1 MSPPLERLQAYAP
14 SPSLVSLS
22 IGIVGICKL
31 GSVFVS
37 FSVSE
42 SRRHRH
48 IVRIVDVSRAS
59 KEDAETE
66 AETEAD
72 AY

>member
-1 MSPPLERLQAYAP
+1 MC
-14 SPSLVSLS
+14 VSLS
-22 IGIVGICKL
+22 ICTVGICKL

-48 IVRIVDVSRAS
+48 IVRIVDVSRAG
-59 KEDAETE
+59 KEEAENVDE